1 MVEHW
6 SPKPGAVGSIPTTRA
21 EKVKIQMS
29 EIKKY
34 VLESFDE
41 LRNKVSW
48 PTWKELQSSSI
59 LVLIASFII
68 AIMIYLMDLGFGQ
81 LMKAVYKT
89 L

>member
-6 SPKPGAVGSIPTTRA
+6 SPKPGAVGSRPTTRA

-48 PTWKELQSSSI
+48 PSWKELQSSSI

>member
-1 MVEHW
+1 
-6 SPKPGAVGSIPTTRA
+6 
-21 EKVKIQMS
+21 MS

-48 PTWKELQSSSI
+48 PSWKELQSSSI